1 MQWHHG
7 HGRRRVVA
15 PERLEARS
23 LLASDTSLEPV
34 AMPGIDT
41 GSEVWHT
48 LNVGTGPEFS
58 AGFPQA
64 AATTPWISAAAE
76 GTAGA
81 VVFWIKLTVVDG
93 VPSLHIAPIWA
104 RLNPTSD
111 NPPVAGMPSAGGLSG
126 PPGEAGLPPDEASL
140 MASLDGLL
148 FRGSDGAD
156 DPPLTSV
163 ELADFSPEL
172 VEGVQEYFLV
182 VRSPFN
188 VTLLA
193 ATAGLLLAGMPAGE
207 SNAASD
213 GSTTVA
219 GTPAASSDPAVS
231 APPPAEAPLP
241 PPLSWLLRLR
251 ADRPFA
257 PAGDPAG
264 AFPAGEGT
272 PRWLLDAQQ
281 GDKGA
286 LVLWVTETTAGGSA
300 SINMLPVWVRWNP
313 VGTVDPGL
321 DLFADASAGTSSTV
335 VYPGVGV
342 PDADS
347 GVWPKPIES
356 FEPQQMAQMD
366 DSRSYFM
373 VMRSESNAEIAL
385 VTAFTVLFQLFQPPV
400 SLTSD
405 TAIQDGG
412 TPPLP
417 LAGLDG
423 GGDTTGALSALFR
436 SFGQNP
442 VAAPAVRLVSDTG
455 ASADDRITSSGR
467 LDVDTAPG
475 FQARYST
482 DGGLT
487 WRNSFRPREGV
498 NTVLVRQVDRSGLTS
513 PATSFAFTLDRRRP
527 AAPRVMVAP
536 AGTDGAFISTA
547 QGALVNT
554 RLEPGTRLEYSTN
567 GGFWTADLVLTVG
580 RNSIRVRQVD
590 AAGNASRPSMPVR
603 IWQLLAAGEGLA
615 TATPVTSL
623 RPRLRR

>member
-1 MQWHHG
+1 MQWHHRP
-7 HGRRRVVA
+7 GRRRAVA

-23 LLASDTSLEPV
+23 LLASDTSVEPV
-34 AMPGIDT
+34 VMPGIDP

-48 LNVGTGPEFS
+48 LSVGTGPEFS
-58 AGFPQA
+58 TGFPQA

-81 VVFWIKLTVVDG
+81 VVFWINLTVVDE
-93 VPSLHIAPIWA
+93 VPSLNIAPIWA
-104 RLNPTSD
+104 RLNPTSE
-111 NPPVAGMPSAGGLSG
+111 NPPVAGVPPAGGLSG

-156 DPPLTSV
+156 APPLTSV
-163 ELADFSPEL
+163 ELADFTPEL
-172 VEGVQEYFLV
+172 VAGAQEYFLV

-188 VTLLA
+188 VALLA
-193 ATAGLLLAGMPAGE
+193 ATAGILFAGMPAGE
-207 SNAASD
+207 SNAAID

-219 GTPAASSDPAVS
+219 DTPAASSDPAVS
-231 APPPAEAPLP
+231 APPPAEPPLP
-241 PPLSWLLRLR
+241 PPLSWLMRLR

-257 PAGDPAG
+257 PAGDPAS

-272 PRWLLDAQQ
+272 ARWLLDAQQ
-281 GDKGA
+281 GEKGA
-286 LVLWVTETTAGGSA
+286 LVLWVTETTAEGSS
-300 SINMLPVWVRWNP
+300 SITMLPVWVRWNP
-313 VGTVDPGL
+313 AGTVDPGL
-321 DLFADASAGTSSTV
+321 GPFADASAGTSSTV

-356 FEPQQMAQMD
+356 FEPTQTSQPD
-366 DSRSYFM
+366 GSRSYFM
-373 VMRSESNAEIAL
+373 VLRSESNAEIAL
-385 VTAFTVLFQLFQPPV
+385 VTVFTVLVQAPAW
-400 SLTSD
+400 LTSD
-405 TAIQDGG
+405 MTTQDGG
-412 TPPLP
+412 AAPLP
-417 LAGLDG
+417 LASLDR
-423 GGDTTGALSALFR
+423 GGDTTGALPAFFR

-455 ASADDRITSSGR
+455 VSADDRITSSGR

-487 WRNSFRPREGV
+487 WRRSFRPREGV
-498 NTVLVRQVDRSGLTS
+498 NTVIVRQVDRGGLTS
-513 PATSFAFTLDRRRP
+513 PATSFEFTLDRRRP
-527 AAPRVMVAP
+527 AAPRVIVAP

-554 RLEPGTRLEYSTN
+554 RLEPGTRLEYSVN
-567 GGFWTADLVLTVG
+567 GGSWTADPGVTVG

-590 AAGNASRPSMPVR
+590 AAGNASRPSAPVR
-603 IWQLLAAGEGLA
+603 VWQLLAAGGGLP
-615 TATPVTSL
+615 TATPVISL